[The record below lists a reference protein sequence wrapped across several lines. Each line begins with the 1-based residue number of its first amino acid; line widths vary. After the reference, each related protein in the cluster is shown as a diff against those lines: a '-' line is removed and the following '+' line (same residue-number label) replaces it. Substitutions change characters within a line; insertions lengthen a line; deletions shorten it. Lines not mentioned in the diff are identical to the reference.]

1 MKKNNFKILELKPI
15 KDKSSI
21 KRTVFIKD
29 FIIEEIIGI
38 HEHEKIKKQKI
49 KFNIILNVDKSS
61 IPDEKDIKSI
71 VDYEKITNKLENLT
85 KSKKYNFLESLAEDS
100 FKEIFEDKRINSVAI
115 KIEKPEAI
123 KNAGSVGV
131 EVFKTRKD
139 YEGSWVRKRI
149 NQKKNT
155 LGF

>member
-21 KRTVFIKD
+21 KRTVFIKN
-29 FIIEEIIGI
+29 FIIKEIIGI

-49 KFNIILNVDKSS
+49 KFNIVLDVNQSY
-61 IPDEKDIKSI
+61 IPDEIDIKSI

-85 KSKKYNFLESLAEDS
+85 RSKKYNFLESLAEDS
-100 FKEIFEDKRINSVAI
+100 FKEIFEDKRIDSVTI

-123 KNAGSVGV
+123 KNAESVGV

-139 YEGSWVRKRI
+139 YERS
-149 NQKKNT
+149 
-155 LGF
+155 

>member
-1 MKKNNFKILELKPI
+1 MKKNNFKIVELKPT
-15 KDKSSI
+15 KDNSTI

-29 FIIEEIIGI
+29 FIIEEIIGFYK
-38 HEHEKIKKQKI
+38 HEKEKKQKI
-49 KFNIILNVDKSS
+49 IFNIVLDIDQSS
-61 IPDEKDIKSI
+61 LPDEKDIKSI

-100 FKEIFEDKRINSVAI
+100 FKEIFEDKRINSIKI

-123 KNAGSVGV
+123 KNARSVGV

-139 YEGSWVRKRI
+139 YEGS
-149 NQKKNT
+149 
-155 LGF
+155 

>member
-1 MKKNNFKILELKPI
+1 MKKNNFKILELKPT
-15 KDKSSI
+15 KNKNSI

-29 FIIEEIIGI
+29 FTIEEIIGI

-49 KFNIILNVDKSS
+49 KFNIILDINQNS

-85 KSKKYNFLESLAEDS
+85 KNKKYNFLESLAEDS
-100 FKEIFEDKRINSVAI
+100 FKEIFEDKRINSVTI

-123 KNAGSVGV
+123 KNAKSVGV
-131 EVFKTRKD
+131 EVFKTRSD
-139 YEGSWVRKRI
+139 YERS
-149 NQKKNT
+149 
-155 LGF
+155 

>member
-1 MKKNNFKILELKPI
+1 MKKNNFKIVELKPI

-38 HEHEKIKKQKI
+38 HQHEKIRKQKI
-49 KFNIILNVDKSS
+49 KFNIVLDVNQNSL
-61 IPDEKDIKSI
+61 PNEKDIKSI
-71 VDYEKITNKLENLT
+71 VDYEKITNKLENLS

-100 FKEIFEDKRINSVAI
+100 FKEIFEDKRINSATI

-123 KNAGSVGV
+123 KNAKSVGV

-139 YEGSWVRKRI
+139 YEGS
-149 NQKKNT
+149 
-155 LGF
+155 

>member
-1 MKKNNFKILELKPI
+1 MKKNNFKILELKPT
-15 KDKSSI
+15 KDKSSV

-49 KFNIILNVDKSS
+49 KFNIVLDVNQSS
-61 IPDEKDIKSI
+61 VPDEKNIKSI
-71 VDYEKITNKLENLT
+71 VDYEKITNQLESLT

-100 FKEIFEDKRINSVAI
+100 FKKIFEDKRINSVTI

-123 KNAGSVGV
+123 KNAKSVGV
-131 EVFKTRKD
+131 EVFKTRNK
-139 YEGSWVRKRI
+139 I
-149 NQKKNT
+149 
-155 LGF
+155 

>member
-1 MKKNNFKILELKPI
+1 MKKNNFKILELKPT
-15 KDKSSI
+15 KNYGSV
-21 KRTVFIKD
+21 KRTVFIKN

-49 KFNIILNVDKSS
+49 KFNIVLDVNQSS
-61 IPDEKDIKSI
+61 VPDEKDIKSI

-100 FKEIFEDKRINSVAI
+100 FKEIFEDKRINSVTI

-123 KNAGSVGV
+123 KNAESVGV

-139 YEGSWVRKRI
+139 YEGS
-149 NQKKNT
+149 
-155 LGF
+155 

>member
-1 MKKNNFKILELKPI
+1 MAKIYRGIRKMKKNNFKILELKPI

-21 KRTVFIKD
+21 IRTVFIKD

-49 KFNIILNVDKSS
+49 KFNIILDVNKNS

-85 KSKKYNFLESLAEDS
+85 KTKKYNFLESLAEDS
-100 FKEIFEDKRINSVAI
+100 FKEIFEDKRINSVTV
-115 KIEKPEAI
+115 KIEKPDAI
-123 KNAGSVGV
+123 KNAESVGV

-139 YEGSWVRKRI
+139 YEGS
-149 NQKKNT
+149 
-155 LGF
+155 

>member
-1 MKKNNFKILELKPI
+1 MVKIYRGIRKMKKNNFKIVELKSE

-21 KRTVFIKD
+21 KRTVFIKN

-38 HEHEKIKKQKI
+38 HEYEKIKKQKI
-49 KFNIILNVDKSS
+49 KFNIVLDISQSTTPN
-61 IPDEKDIKSI
+61 EKNIKSI

-85 KSKKYNFLESLAEDS
+85 KNKNYNFLESLVEDS
-100 FKEIFEDKRINSVAI
+100 FKEIFEDKRINSATV

-123 KNAGSVGV
+123 KNAESVGV

-139 YEGSWVRKRI
+139 YEGS
-149 NQKKNT
+149 
-155 LGF
+155 

>member
-1 MKKNNFKILELKPI
+1 MKKNNFKIVELKPI
-15 KDKSSI
+15 KDKSLI

-49 KFNIILNVDKSS
+49 KFNIVLDVNKSA

-100 FKEIFEDKRINSVAI
+100 FKEMFEDKRINSVTI
-115 KIEKPEAI
+115 KIEKPDAI
-123 KNAGSVGV
+123 KNAKSVGI

-139 YEGSWVRKRI
+139 YEGS
-149 NQKKNT
+149 
-155 LGF
+155 

>member
-1 MKKNNFKILELKPI
+1 MKKNNFKILELKPL

-49 KFNIILNVDKSS
+49 KFNIVLDINQSTL
-61 IPDEKDIKSI
+61 PDEKDIKSI
-71 VDYEKITNKLENLT
+71 VDYEKITKKIESLT
-85 KSKKYNFLESLAEDS
+85 KNKKYNFLESLAEDS
-100 FKEIFEDKRINSVAI
+100 FKEIFEDKRINSVTI

-123 KNAGSVGV
+123 KNTESVGV
-131 EVFKTRKD
+131 EVFKSRED
-139 YEGSWVRKRI
+139 YEGS
-149 NQKKNT
+149 
-155 LGF
+155 

>member
-1 MKKNNFKILELKPI
+1 MKKNNFKIIELKP
-15 KDKSSI
+15 KKNKSSI

-29 FIIEEIIGI
+29 FIIEEIIGV

-49 KFNIILNVDKSS
+49 KFNIVLNVNQSS
-61 IPDEKDIKSI
+61 IPDEKDINSI

-85 KSKKYNFLESLAEDS
+85 KRKKYNFLESLAEDS
-100 FKEIFEDKRINSVAI
+100 FEEIFEDSRINSVTI

-139 YEGSWVRKRI
+139 YEGS
-149 NQKKNT
+149 
-155 LGF
+155 